1 MTELTPRTCQIADT
15 PHQRAEKEETP
26 MNSQFEPDQDEN
38 VEGTELKLPV
48 ESDEDT
54 EGHRHRPTR
63 APLDSD
69 EEDTEAH
76 RMRHGR

>member
-1 MTELTPRTCQIADT
+1 
-15 PHQRAEKEETP
+15 
-26 MNSQFEPDQDEN
+26 MNSQFEPDQDESA
-38 VEGTELKLPV
+38 EGTELKLPV

-54 EGHRHRPTR
+54 EGHRHSPHR